1 MAKILISDL
10 AKEVAKKH
18 KLPQKETEQF
28 IANMFAVV
36 AEGLQQDKLVKVKGL
51 GTFKVTQVKPRESVD
66 VNTGERVLIS
76 GHDKVT
82 FTPDSLMK
90 ELVNKPFAQFET
102 VVINGDVDFA
112 AIDAANPTV
121 ETEDVTVETEP
132 ADDAA
137 VADEITN
144 EPEEV
149 QAEPKEMTAEPEEI
163 AAEPD
168 EVTAEPE
175 EIAAEPEEP
184 AEEQQQEAEP
194 MQTVEEEPVA
204 QPAST
209 TVESEEEAPEEPQ
222 TAAAD
227 AETESED
234 GGERPVASALMGVQP
249 EPVAPTVMPVADGE
263 MAAPSEAT
271 PASSAEAPSS
281 YLSERDEQ
289 PADEPAEGEPSR
301 RNLLLPLLAAVIM
314 AVIGFAAGYFV
325 GKGASAT
332 ADGQP
337 QVVARQDSAAAKT
350 QADSAQ
356 QAKPTVNTEATAA
369 PAASGETLEAMNN
382 DSRVKLGAYRIEGID
397 TVITL
402 GSGQTME
409 RYCRTQGGGSGFLV
423 YYQVVNGVDSLGE
436 GAKMKV
442 PKLSLKKRK

>member
-1 MAKILISDL
+1 MAKILIADL

-137 VADEITN
+137 VADELAN

-149 QAEPKEMTAEPEEI
+149 QAEPKEMTAEPEE
-163 AAEPD
+163 
-168 EVTAEPE
+168 VTAEPE

-184 AEEQQQEAEP
+184 SEGQPQEAEP
-194 MQTVEEEPVA
+194 TQAVEQEDIA

-271 PASSAEAPSS
+271 PAPSAEAPSS

-289 PADEPAEGEPSR
+289 PADETAEGEPSR

-337 QVVARQDSAAAKT
+337 QVVARQDSAAAKA

-356 QAKPTVNTEATAA
+356 QAKPAVNTEATAA
-369 PAASGETLEAMNN
+369 PAATGETLEAMNN

>member
-137 VADEITN
+137 VADELAN
-144 EPEEV
+144 EPEGV
-149 QAEPKEMTAEPEEI
+149 Q
-163 AAEPD
+163 
-168 EVTAEPE
+168 AEPE

-184 AEEQQQEAEP
+184 SEEQQQEAEP
-194 MQTVEEEPVA
+194 MQTVEEEPIA
-204 QPAST
+204 QSAST
-209 TVESEEEAPEEPQ
+209 TVESEGEAPEEPQ

-234 GGERPVASALMGVQP
+234 GGERPVVNALMGGQP
-249 EPVAPTVMPVADGE
+249 EPVAPTVMPDADGE
-263 MAAPSEAT
+263 MAAPTEAT
-271 PASSAEAPSS
+271 PAPSAEAPAT

-289 PADEPAEGEPSR
+289 PTDEPAQGEPSR

-337 QVVARQDSAAAKT
+337 QVVARQDSSAAKA

-356 QAKPTVNTEATAA
+356 QAKPAVNTGATAA
-369 PAASGETLEAMNN
+369 PAATGETLEAMNN

>member
-137 VADEITN
+137 VADELAN

-149 QAEPKEMTAEPEEI
+149 QAEPE
-163 AAEPD
+163 

-184 AEEQQQEAEP
+184 AEEQPQEAEP
-194 MQTVEEEPVA
+194 MQTVEEEPIA
-204 QPAST
+204 QSAST

-227 AETESED
+227 ADTESED
-234 GGERPVASALMGVQP
+234 GGERPVASALMGGQP

-271 PASSAEAPSS
+271 PAPSAEAPTS
-281 YLSERDEQ
+281 YLSGRDEQ
-289 PADEPAEGEPSR
+289 PADEPTEGEPSR

-337 QVVARQDSAAAKT
+337 QVVARQDTVAAKT

-356 QAKPTVNTEATAA
+356 QAKPAVNTEATAA

>member
-102 VVINGDVDFA
+102 VVLNGDVDFA

-121 ETEDVTVETEP
+121 ETEDVTVETAP

-137 VADEITN
+137 VADELTN

-149 QAEPKEMTAEPEEI
+149 QAEPE
-163 AAEPD
+163 

-184 AEEQQQEAEP
+184 AEEQPQEAEP
-194 MQTVEEEPVA
+194 MQTVEEEPIE
-204 QPAST
+204 QSAST

-234 GGERPVASALMGVQP
+234 GGERPVVSALMGVQP

-271 PASSAEAPSS
+271 PAPSAEAPTS
-281 YLSERDEQ
+281 YLSGRDEQ
-289 PADEPAEGEPSR
+289 PADETAEGEPSR

-356 QAKPTVNTEATAA
+356 QAKPAVNTEATAA
-369 PAASGETLEAMNN
+369 PAATGETLEAMNN

>member
-137 VADEITN
+137 VADELTN

-149 QAEPKEMTAEPEEI
+149 QAEPEEI
-163 AAEPD
+163 A
-168 EVTAEPE
+168 AEPE

-194 MQTVEEEPVA
+194 TQAVEQEDIA

-227 AETESED
+227 ADTESED

-249 EPVAPTVMPVADGE
+249 EPVAPTVPPVADGE

-271 PASSAEAPSS
+271 PAPSAEAPSS
-281 YLSERDEQ
+281 YLSGRDEQ
-289 PADEPAEGEPSR
+289 PADEPAESDTGR

-356 QAKPTVNTEATAA
+356 QAKPAVNTEATAA
-369 PAASGETLEAMNN
+369 PAATGETLEAMNN

>member
-10 AKEVAKKH
+10 AKEVAKMH

-137 VADEITN
+137 VADELTN

-163 AAEPD
+163 AAES
-168 EVTAEPE
+168 
-175 EIAAEPEEP
+175 EEP
-184 AEEQQQEAEP
+184 SEEQPQEAEP
-194 MQTVEEEPVA
+194 TQTVEEEPIA
-204 QPAST
+204 QSAST
-209 TVESEEEAPEEPQ
+209 TVESEGEAPEEPQ

-227 AETESED
+227 AETESKD

-249 EPVAPTVMPVADGE
+249 EPVAPTVPPVADGE
-263 MAAPSEAT
+263 MAAPTEAT
-271 PASSAEAPSS
+271 PAPSAEAPSS
-281 YLSERDEQ
+281 YLSGRDEQ
-289 PADEPAEGEPSR
+289 PADEAAESEPSR

-356 QAKPTVNTEATAA
+356 QAKPAVNTEATAA
-369 PAASGETLEAMNN
+369 PAATGETLEAMNN

>member
-121 ETEDVTVETEP
+121 ETEDVTVETAP

-137 VADEITN
+137 VADELAN

-149 QAEPKEMTAEPEEI
+149 QAEPE
-163 AAEPD
+163 

-184 AEEQQQEAEP
+184 AEEQSQEAEP

-227 AETESED
+227 ADTESED
-234 GGERPVASALMGVQP
+234 GGERPVVSALMGVQP
-249 EPVAPTVMPVADGE
+249 ESVAPTVPPVADGE

-271 PASSAEAPSS
+271 PAPSVEAPAS
-281 YLSERDEQ
+281 YLSGRDEQ
-289 PADEPAEGEPSR
+289 PADEPAESEPSR

-337 QVVARQDSAAAKT
+337 QVVARQDSAAAKA

-356 QAKPTVNTEATAA
+356 QAKPAVNTEATAA

>member
-1 MAKILISDL
+1 MAKILIADL

-132 ADDAA
+132 ADDQV
-137 VADEITN
+137 VADELAN

-163 AAEPD
+163 AAES
-168 EVTAEPE
+168 
-175 EIAAEPEEP
+175 EEP
-184 AEEQQQEAEP
+184 SEEQSQEAEP
-194 MQTVEEEPVA
+194 TQAVEQEDVA

-234 GGERPVASALMGVQP
+234 GGERPVVSALMGVQP

-263 MAAPSEAT
+263 MAAPTEAT
-271 PASSAEAPSS
+271 TAPSKEAPAS
-281 YLSERDEQ
+281 YLSGRDEQ
-289 PADEPAEGEPSR
+289 PADEPTESEPSR
-301 RNLLLPLLAAVIM
+301 RNLLLPLLAAVVM

-337 QVVARQDSAAAKT
+337 QVVARQDSAAAKA

-356 QAKPTVNTEATAA
+356 QAKPAVNTEATAA
-369 PAASGETLEAMNN
+369 PAATGETLEAMNN

>member
-1 MAKILISDL
+1 MAKILIADL

-137 VADEITN
+137 VADELAN

-149 QAEPKEMTAEPEEI
+149 QAEPKEMTAEPEE
-163 AAEPD
+163 
-168 EVTAEPE
+168 VTAEPE

-184 AEEQQQEAEP
+184 SEGQPQEAEP
-194 MQTVEEEPVA
+194 TQAVEQEDIA

-271 PASSAEAPSS
+271 PAPSAEAPSS

-337 QVVARQDSAAAKT
+337 QVVARQDSAAAKA

-356 QAKPTVNTEATAA
+356 QAKPAVNTEATAA

>member
-1 MAKILISDL
+1 MAKILIADL

-121 ETEDVTVETEP
+121 ETEDVTVETAP

-137 VADEITN
+137 VADELAN

-149 QAEPKEMTAEPEEI
+149 QAEPKEMTAEPEE
-163 AAEPD
+163 
-168 EVTAEPE
+168 VTAEPE

-184 AEEQQQEAEP
+184 SEGQPQEAEP
-194 MQTVEEEPVA
+194 TQAVEQEDIA

-209 TVESEEEAPEEPQ
+209 TVESGEEAPEEPQ

-234 GGERPVASALMGVQP
+234 GGERPVASALMGGQP
-249 EPVAPTVMPVADGE
+249 EPVAPTVPPDADGE

-271 PASSAEAPSS
+271 TAPSAEAPSS

-356 QAKPTVNTEATAA
+356 QAKPAVNTEATAA

>member
-121 ETEDVTVETEP
+121 ETEDVTVETDP

-137 VADEITN
+137 VADELTN

-149 QAEPKEMTAEPEEI
+149 QTEPKEMTAEPEEI
-163 AAEPD
+163 AAES
-168 EVTAEPE
+168 
-175 EIAAEPEEP
+175 EEP
-184 AEEQQQEAEP
+184 SEEQQQEAEP
-194 MQTVEEEPVA
+194 MQTVEQEDIA

-209 TVESEEEAPEEPQ
+209 TVESEEEAPKEPQ

-249 EPVAPTVMPVADGE
+249 EPVAQTVPPVADGE

-271 PASSAEAPSS
+271 PAPSVEAPAS
-281 YLSERDEQ
+281 YLSGRDEQ

-356 QAKPTVNTEATAA
+356 QAKPAVNTEATAA
-369 PAASGETLEAMNN
+369 PAATGETLEAMNN

>member
-1 MAKILISDL
+1 MAKILIADL

-36 AEGLQQDKLVKVKGL
+36 AEGLQQDKLVKVKGF

-137 VADEITN
+137 VADELAN

-163 AAEPD
+163 AAEP
-168 EVTAEPE
+168 
-175 EIAAEPEEP
+175 EEP
-184 AEEQQQEAEP
+184 SEGQPQEAEP
-194 MQTVEEEPVA
+194 TQAVEQEDVA

-249 EPVAPTVMPVADGE
+249 EPVAQTVMPVADGE

-271 PASSAEAPSS
+271 PAPSAEAPTS
-281 YLSERDEQ
+281 YLSGRDEQ
-289 PADEPAEGEPSR
+289 PTDEPAEGEPSR

-337 QVVARQDSAAAKT
+337 QVVARQDSAAAKA

-356 QAKPTVNTEATAA
+356 QAKPAVNTEATAA
-369 PAASGETLEAMNN
+369 PAATGETLEAMNN

>member
-1 MAKILISDL
+1 MAKILIADL

-137 VADEITN
+137 VADELTN

-149 QAEPKEMTAEPEEI
+149 QAEPE
-163 AAEPD
+163 

-175 EIAAEPEEP
+175 EIAAELEEP

-194 MQTVEEEPVA
+194 M
-204 QPAST
+204 PAST

-227 AETESED
+227 ADTESED
-234 GGERPVASALMGVQP
+234 GGESPVVSALMGVQP

-271 PASSAEAPSS
+271 PAPSAEAPSS
-281 YLSERDEQ
+281 YLSGRDEQ
-289 PADEPAEGEPSR
+289 PADEPTESEPSR

-356 QAKPTVNTEATAA
+356 QTKPAVNTEATAA
-369 PAASGETLEAMNN
+369 PAATGETLEAMNN

>member
-1 MAKILISDL
+1 MAKILIADL

-137 VADEITN
+137 VADELAN

-149 QAEPKEMTAEPEEI
+149 QAEPKEMTAEPEE
-163 AAEPD
+163 
-168 EVTAEPE
+168 VTAEPE

-184 AEEQQQEAEP
+184 SEGQPQEAEP
-194 MQTVEEEPVA
+194 TQAVEQEDIA

-234 GGERPVASALMGVQP
+234 GGERPVASALMGGQP
-249 EPVAPTVMPVADGE
+249 EPAAPTVPPVADGE

-271 PASSAEAPSS
+271 PAPSAEAPSS

-289 PADEPAEGEPSR
+289 PADETAEGEPSR

-337 QVVARQDSAAAKT
+337 QVVARQDSAAAKA

-356 QAKPTVNTEATAA
+356 QAKPAVNTEATAA

>member
-1 MAKILISDL
+1 MAKILIADL

-121 ETEDVTVETEP
+121 ETEDVTVETDP

-137 VADEITN
+137 VADELTN

-149 QAEPKEMTAEPEEI
+149 QAEPE
-163 AAEPD
+163 
-168 EVTAEPE
+168 EVTVEPE

-194 MQTVEEEPVA
+194 TQAVEQEDIA
-204 QPAST
+204 QSAST
-209 TVESEEEAPEEPQ
+209 TVESEEEAPKEPQ

-227 AETESED
+227 ADTESED

-271 PASSAEAPSS
+271 PAPSAEAPTS
-281 YLSERDEQ
+281 YLPERDEQ
-289 PADEPAEGEPSR
+289 PADEPAESEPSR

-356 QAKPTVNTEATAA
+356 QAKPAVNTEATAA

>member
-121 ETEDVTVETEP
+121 ETEDVTVETDP

-137 VADEITN
+137 VADELTN

-163 AAEPD
+163 AAEP
-168 EVTAEPE
+168 
-175 EIAAEPEEP
+175 EEP
-184 AEEQQQEAEP
+184 AEEQPQEAEP
-194 MQTVEEEPVA
+194 TQTVEEEPVA

-234 GGERPVASALMGVQP
+234 GGERPVVSALMGVQP

-263 MAAPSEAT
+263 MAAHTEAT
-271 PASSAEAPSS
+271 TAPSVEAPASD
-281 YLSERDEQ
+281 LSGRDEQ

-337 QVVARQDSAAAKT
+337 QVVARQDTAATKT

-356 QAKPTVNTEATAA
+356 QAKPAVNTEATAA
-369 PAASGETLEAMNN
+369 PAATGETLEAMNN

>member
-121 ETEDVTVETEP
+121 ETEDVTVETAP

-137 VADEITN
+137 VADELAN

-149 QAEPKEMTAEPEEI
+149 QAEPE
-163 AAEPD
+163 

-184 AEEQQQEAEP
+184 AEEQSQEAEP

-222 TAAAD
+222 AAAAD

-249 EPVAPTVMPVADGE
+249 EPVAPTVPPVADGE
-263 MAAPSEAT
+263 TAAPSEAT
-271 PASSAEAPSS
+271 PAPSAEAPSS
-281 YLSERDEQ
+281 YLPGRDEQ
-289 PADEPAEGEPSR
+289 PTDEPAEGEPSR

-350 QADSAQ
+350 QAESAQ
-356 QAKPTVNTEATAA
+356 QAKPAVNTEATAA
-369 PAASGETLEAMNN
+369 PAATGETLEAMNN

>member
-137 VADEITN
+137 VADELAN

-149 QAEPKEMTAEPEEI
+149 QAEPEEM
-163 AAEPD
+163 
-168 EVTAEPE
+168 TAEPE

-184 AEEQQQEAEP
+184 SEEQSQEAVP
-194 MQTVEEEPVA
+194 TQAVEQEDIA

-209 TVESEEEAPEEPQ
+209 TVESEGEALEEPQ

-249 EPVAPTVMPVADGE
+249 EPVAQTVPPVADGE

-271 PASSAEAPSS
+271 PAPSVEAPSS

-314 AVIGFAAGYFV
+314 AMIGFAAGYFV

-337 QVVARQDSAAAKT
+337 KVVARQDSAAAKT

-356 QAKPTVNTEATAA
+356 QAKPAVNTEATAA

>member
-1 MAKILISDL
+1 MAKILIADL

-121 ETEDVTVETEP
+121 ETEDVTVETAP

-137 VADEITN
+137 VADELTN

-149 QAEPKEMTAEPEEI
+149 QAEPE
-163 AAEPD
+163 

-184 AEEQQQEAEP
+184 AEEQPQEAEP

-209 TVESEEEAPEEPQ
+209 IVESEEEAPEEPQ

-249 EPVAPTVMPVADGE
+249 EPVAPTVPPVADGE

-271 PASSAEAPSS
+271 PAPSVEAPAS
-281 YLSERDEQ
+281 YLSGRDEQ

-350 QADSAQ
+350 QAESAQ
-356 QAKPTVNTEATAA
+356 QAKPAVNTEATAA
-369 PAASGETLEAMNN
+369 PAATGETLEAMNN

>member
-137 VADEITN
+137 VADELTN

-163 AAEPD
+163 AAEP
-168 EVTAEPE
+168 
-175 EIAAEPEEP
+175 EEP
-184 AEEQQQEAEP
+184 AEEQPQEAEP
-194 MQTVEEEPVA
+194 TQTGEEEPIA
-204 QPAST
+204 QSAST
-209 TVESEEEAPEEPQ
+209 TVENEEEAPEEPQ
-222 TAAAD
+222 TAAVDAD
-227 AETESED
+227 TESED
-234 GGERPVASALMGVQP
+234 GGERPVVSALMGVQP
-249 EPVAPTVMPVADGE
+249 EPIAPTVPPVADGE
-263 MAAPSEAT
+263 MAAPTEAT
-271 PASSAEAPSS
+271 PAPSAEAPTS
-281 YLSERDEQ
+281 YLSGRDEQ
-289 PADEPAEGEPSR
+289 PADDPTESEPGR

-337 QVVARQDSAAAKT
+337 QVVARQDSSAAKT

-356 QAKPTVNTEATAA
+356 QAKPAVNTEATAA
-369 PAASGETLEAMNN
+369 PAATGETLEAMNN

>member
-121 ETEDVTVETEP
+121 ETEDVTVENDP

-163 AAEPD
+163 AAEP
-168 EVTAEPE
+168 E
-175 EIAAEPEEP
+175 EIAAESEEP
-184 AEEQQQEAEP
+184 SEEQQQEAEP

-227 AETESED
+227 ADTESED
-234 GGERPVASALMGVQP
+234 GGERPVVSALMGVQP
-249 EPVAPTVMPVADGE
+249 ESVAPTVPPVADGE

-271 PASSAEAPSS
+271 PAPSVEAPAS
-281 YLSERDEQ
+281 YLSGRDEQ

-314 AVIGFAAGYFV
+314 AVICFAAGYFV

-350 QADSAQ
+350 QAESAQ
-356 QAKPTVNTEATAA
+356 QAKPAVNTEATAA
-369 PAASGETLEAMNN
+369 PAATGETLEAMNN

>member
-137 VADEITN
+137 VADELTN

-163 AAEPD
+163 
-168 EVTAEPE
+168 V
-175 EIAAEPEEP
+175 AEPEEP
-184 AEEQQQEAEP
+184 VEEQQQEAEP
-194 MQTVEEEPVA
+194 TQAVEQEDIA

-234 GGERPVASALMGVQP
+234 GGERPVVSALMGVQP
-249 EPVAPTVMPVADGE
+249 EPEAPAVMPVADGE
-263 MAAPSEAT
+263 MAAPTEAT
-271 PASSAEAPSS
+271 TAPSVEAPAS

-289 PADEPAEGEPSR
+289 LADEPTESEPSR

-356 QAKPTVNTEATAA
+356 QAKPAVNTEATAA
-369 PAASGETLEAMNN
+369 PAATSETLEAMNN

>member
-18 KLPQKETEQF
+18 KPPQKETEQF

-137 VADEITN
+137 VADELTN

-149 QAEPKEMTAEPEEI
+149 QAEPK
-163 AAEPD
+163 

-184 AEEQQQEAEP
+184 SEEQPQEAEP
-194 MQTVEEEPVA
+194 MQAVEQEGSA

-209 TVESEEEAPEEPQ
+209 TVESGEEAPKEPQ

-234 GGERPVASALMGVQP
+234 GGERPVVSALMGVQP
-249 EPVAPTVMPVADGE
+249 EPVATTVMPVADGE

-271 PASSAEAPSS
+271 PAPSVEAPAT
-281 YLSERDEQ
+281 YLPERDEQ
-289 PADEPAEGEPSR
+289 PADEPAESEPSR

-314 AVIGFAAGYFV
+314 AMIGFAAGYFV

-356 QAKPTVNTEATAA
+356 QAKPAVNTGATAA
-369 PAASGETLEAMNN
+369 PAATGETLEAMNN

>member
-18 KLPQKETEQF
+18 KLPQKETELF

-137 VADEITN
+137 VADELAN

-149 QAEPKEMTAEPEEI
+149 QAEPKEMTAEPEE
-163 AAEPD
+163 
-168 EVTAEPE
+168 VTAEPE

-184 AEEQQQEAEP
+184 SEEQSQEAEP
-194 MQTVEEEPVA
+194 TQAVEQEDIA

-249 EPVAPTVMPVADGE
+249 EPVAQTVMPVADGE

-271 PASSAEAPSS
+271 PAPSAEAPSS

-289 PADEPAEGEPSR
+289 PADETAEGEPSR

>member
-1 MAKILISDL
+1 MAKILIADL

-121 ETEDVTVETEP
+121 ETEDVTVETDP

-137 VADEITN
+137 VADELTN

-149 QAEPKEMTAEPEEI
+149 QAEPE
-163 AAEPD
+163 
-168 EVTAEPE
+168 EVTTEPE

-184 AEEQQQEAEP
+184 AEEQSQEAEP
-194 MQTVEEEPVA
+194 TQAVEQEDIA

-209 TVESEEEAPEEPQ
+209 TVESGEEAPEEPQ

-234 GGERPVASALMGVQP
+234 GGERPVASALMGGQP
-249 EPVAPTVMPVADGE
+249 EPVAPTVPPDADGE

-271 PASSAEAPSS
+271 TAPSAEAPSS

-356 QAKPTVNTEATAA
+356 QAKPAVNTEATAA

>member
-1 MAKILISDL
+1 MAKILIADL

-137 VADEITN
+137 VADELAN

-149 QAEPKEMTAEPEEI
+149 QAEPKEMTAEPEE
-163 AAEPD
+163 
-168 EVTAEPE
+168 VTAEPE

-184 AEEQQQEAEP
+184 SEGQPQEAEP
-194 MQTVEEEPVA
+194 TQAVEQEDIA

-249 EPVAPTVMPVADGE
+249 EPVAQTVMPVADGE

-271 PASSAEAPSS
+271 PAPSAEAPSS
-281 YLSERDEQ
+281 YLSERDGQ
-289 PADEPAEGEPSR
+289 PADETAEGEPSR

-356 QAKPTVNTEATAA
+356 QAKPAVNTEATAA
-369 PAASGETLEAMNN
+369 PPARL
-382 DSRVKLGAYRIEGID
+382 SRL
-397 TVITL
+397 
-402 GSGQTME
+402 
-409 RYCRTQGGGSGFLV
+409 
-423 YYQVVNGVDSLGE
+423 
-436 GAKMKV
+436 
-442 PKLSLKKRK
+442 

>member
-10 AKEVAKKH
+10 AKEVAKMH

-137 VADEITN
+137 VADELTN

-149 QAEPKEMTAEPEEI
+149 QAEPE
-163 AAEPD
+163 

-184 AEEQQQEAEP
+184 VEEQQQEAEP
-194 MQTVEEEPVA
+194 MQAVEEEPVA

-227 AETESED
+227 ADTESED

-249 EPVAPTVMPVADGE
+249 EPVAPTVPPVADGE
-263 MAAPSEAT
+263 TAAPSEAT
-271 PASSAEAPSS
+271 PAPSAEAPSS
-281 YLSERDEQ
+281 YLPGRDEQ

-356 QAKPTVNTEATAA
+356 QAKPAVNTEATAA

>member
-137 VADEITN
+137 VADELTN

-149 QAEPKEMTAEPEEI
+149 QAEPE
-163 AAEPD
+163 

-184 AEEQQQEAEP
+184 AEEQSQEAEP

-209 TVESEEEAPEEPQ
+209 IVESEEEALEEPQ

-234 GGERPVASALMGVQP
+234 GGERPVVSALMGVQP

-263 MAAPSEAT
+263 MAAPTEAT
-271 PASSAEAPSS
+271 PAPSAEAPAT
-281 YLSERDEQ
+281 YLSGRDEQ
-289 PADEPAEGEPSR
+289 PADEPAEGESSR

-356 QAKPTVNTEATAA
+356 QAKPAVNTEATAA
-369 PAASGETLEAMNN
+369 PAATGETLEAMNN

>member
-1 MAKILISDL
+1 MAKILIADL
-10 AKEVAKKH
+10 AKEVAKMH

-137 VADEITN
+137 VADELTN

-149 QAEPKEMTAEPEEI
+149 QAEPE
-163 AAEPD
+163 

-184 AEEQQQEAEP
+184 AEEQPQEAEP
-194 MQTVEEEPVA
+194 TQAVEEDIA
-204 QPAST
+204 QSAST
-209 TVESEEEAPEEPQ
+209 TVESGEEAPEEPQ

-227 AETESED
+227 ADTESED
-234 GGERPVASALMGVQP
+234 GGERPVVSALMGGQP
-249 EPVAPTVMPVADGE
+249 EPVAPTVMPDADGE

-271 PASSAEAPSS
+271 PAPSAEAPSS
-281 YLSERDEQ
+281 YLSGRDEQ
-289 PADEPAEGEPSR
+289 PADEPAESEPSR

-332 ADGQP
+332 ADGQQ

-356 QAKPTVNTEATAA
+356 QAKPAVNTEATAA
-369 PAASGETLEAMNN
+369 PAATGETLEAMNN

>member
-1 MAKILISDL
+1 MAKILIADL

-132 ADDAA
+132 ADDAV
-137 VADEITN
+137 VADELTN

-149 QAEPKEMTAEPEEI
+149 QAEPE
-163 AAEPD
+163 

-184 AEEQQQEAEP
+184 VEEQPQEAEP
-194 MQTVEEEPVA
+194 TQTVEQEDIA
-204 QPAST
+204 QSAST
-209 TVESEEEAPEEPQ
+209 TVESEGEAPEEPQ

-227 AETESED
+227 ADTESED
-234 GGERPVASALMGVQP
+234 DGERPVASALMGVQP

-271 PASSAEAPSS
+271 PAPSVETPTS

-289 PADEPAEGEPSR
+289 PADEPAESEPSR

-356 QAKPTVNTEATAA
+356 QAKPAVNTEATAA
-369 PAASGETLEAMNN
+369 PAATGETLEAMNN

-442 PKLSLKKRK
+442 PKLSLKKLK

>member
-1 MAKILISDL
+1 MAKILIADL

-121 ETEDVTVETEP
+121 ETEDVTVETAP

-137 VADEITN
+137 VADELAN

-149 QAEPKEMTAEPEEI
+149 QAEPE
-163 AAEPD
+163 

-184 AEEQQQEAEP
+184 AEEQSQEAEP

-249 EPVAPTVMPVADGE
+249 EPVAQTVPPVADGE

-271 PASSAEAPSS
+271 PAPSVEAPTTC
-281 YLSERDEQ
+281 LSGRDEQ

-314 AVIGFAAGYFV
+314 AVICL
-325 GKGASAT
+325 
-332 ADGQP
+332 
-337 QVVARQDSAAAKT
+337 ARQDSAAAKA

-356 QAKPTVNTEATAA
+356 QAKPAVNTEATAA

>member
-137 VADEITN
+137 VADELTN

-149 QAEPKEMTAEPEEI
+149 QAEPK
-163 AAEPD
+163 

-184 AEEQQQEAEP
+184 SEEQPQEAEP
-194 MQTVEEEPVA
+194 MQAVEQEGIA

-209 TVESEEEAPEEPQ
+209 TVESGEEAPKEPQ

-234 GGERPVASALMGVQP
+234 GGERPVVSALMGVQP
-249 EPVAPTVMPVADGE
+249 EPVATTVMPVADGE

-271 PASSAEAPSS
+271 PAPSVEAPAT
-281 YLSERDEQ
+281 YLPERDEQ
-289 PADEPAEGEPSR
+289 PADEPAESEPSR

-314 AVIGFAAGYFV
+314 AMIGFAAGYFV

-356 QAKPTVNTEATAA
+356 QAKPAVNTGATAA
-369 PAASGETLEAMNN
+369 PAATGETLEAMNN

>member
-137 VADEITN
+137 VADELAN

-149 QAEPKEMTAEPEEI
+149 QAEPE
-163 AAEPD
+163 

-184 AEEQQQEAEP
+184 VEEQPQEAEP
-194 MQTVEEEPVA
+194 TQAVEQEGIA

-209 TVESEEEAPEEPQ
+209 TVENEEEAPEEPQ

-249 EPVAPTVMPVADGE
+249 EPVAPTVPPVADGE
-263 MAAPSEAT
+263 MAAPTEAT
-271 PASSAEAPSS
+271 TAPSVEAPASD
-281 YLSERDEQ
+281 LSERDEQ
-289 PADEPAEGEPSR
+289 PADEPAESEPSR
-301 RNLLLPLLAAVIM
+301 RNLLLPLLTAVIM

-356 QAKPTVNTEATAA
+356 QAKPAVNTEATAA

>member
-1 MAKILISDL
+1 MAKILIADL

-132 ADDAA
+132 ADDTA
-137 VADEITN
+137 VADELAN

-149 QAEPKEMTAEPEEI
+149 QAEPE
-163 AAEPD
+163 

-184 AEEQQQEAEP
+184 AEEQQQEIEP
-194 MQTVEEEPVA
+194 TQAVEQEPIA
-204 QPAST
+204 QSAST
-209 TVESEEEAPEEPQ
+209 TVESEEEAPKEPQ

-227 AETESED
+227 ADTESED

-249 EPVAPTVMPVADGE
+249 EPVAPTVPPVADGE

-271 PASSAEAPSS
+271 TAPSKEAPAT
-281 YLSERDEQ
+281 YLSERDDQ
-289 PADEPAEGEPSR
+289 PADEPTESDTGR

-337 QVVARQDSAAAKT
+337 QVVARQDSAAAKA

>member
-121 ETEDVTVETEP
+121 ETEDVTVETDP

-137 VADEITN
+137 VADELTN

-163 AAEPD
+163 AAEP
-168 EVTAEPE
+168 E
-175 EIAAEPEEP
+175 ESS
-184 AEEQQQEAEP
+184 EEQPQEAEP
-194 MQTVEEEPVA
+194 MQTVEQEDIA
-204 QPAST
+204 QSAST
-209 TVESEEEAPEEPQ
+209 TVENEEEAPEEPQ

-249 EPVAPTVMPVADGE
+249 EPVAQTVPPVADGE

-271 PASSAEAPSS
+271 PSPSAEAPTS
-281 YLSERDEQ
+281 YLPERDEQ
-289 PADEPAEGEPSR
+289 PADDTAEGEPSR

-356 QAKPTVNTEATAA
+356 QAKPAVNTEATAA

>member
-1 MAKILISDL
+1 MAKILIADL

-121 ETEDVTVETEP
+121 ETEDVTVETDP

-137 VADEITN
+137 VADELTN

-149 QAEPKEMTAEPEEI
+149 QAEPE
-163 AAEPD
+163 
-168 EVTAEPE
+168 EVTTEPE

-184 AEEQQQEAEP
+184 AEEQSQEAEP
-194 MQTVEEEPVA
+194 TQAVEQEDIA

-209 TVESEEEAPEEPQ
+209 TVESGEEAPEEPQ

-234 GGERPVASALMGVQP
+234 GGERPVASALMGGQP
-249 EPVAPTVMPVADGE
+249 EPVAPTVPPDADGE

-271 PASSAEAPSS
+271 TAPSAEAPSS

-356 QAKPTVNTEATAA
+356 QAKPAVNTEATAA
-369 PAASGETLEAMNN
+369 PAATGETLEAMNN

>member
-121 ETEDVTVETEP
+121 ETEDVTVETAP

-137 VADEITN
+137 VADELAN

-149 QAEPKEMTAEPEEI
+149 QAEPK
-163 AAEPD
+163 

-184 AEEQQQEAEP
+184 SEEQSQEAEP
-194 MQTVEEEPVA
+194 TQAVEQEDIA

-222 TAAAD
+222 TATAD

-234 GGERPVASALMGVQP
+234 GGERPVASALMAAQP
-249 EPVAPTVMPVADGE
+249 EPVAPTVPPVADGE
-263 MAAPSEAT
+263 MAAPSEAN
-271 PASSAEAPSS
+271 PAPSVEAPAT

-289 PADEPAEGEPSR
+289 PADEPAESEPSR

-314 AVIGFAAGYFV
+314 AMIGFAAGYFV

-337 QVVARQDSAAAKT
+337 QVVARQDSSAAKT

-356 QAKPTVNTEATAA
+356 QAKPAVNTEATAA
-369 PAASGETLEAMNN
+369 PAATGETLEAMNN

>member
-1 MAKILISDL
+1 MAKILIADL

-121 ETEDVTVETEP
+121 ETEDVTVETAP

-137 VADEITN
+137 VADELAN

-149 QAEPKEMTAEPEEI
+149 QAEPE
-163 AAEPD
+163 

-184 AEEQQQEAEP
+184 VEEQPQEAEP
-194 MQTVEEEPVA
+194 TQAVEQEDIA

-209 TVESEEEAPEEPQ
+209 TVESEEEAPKEPQ

-227 AETESED
+227 ADTESED

-249 EPVAPTVMPVADGE
+249 EPVAQTVPPVADGE
-263 MAAPSEAT
+263 MAAPSEST
-271 PASSAEAPSS
+271 PSPSAEAPTS
-281 YLSERDEQ
+281 YLPERDEQ
-289 PADEPAEGEPSR
+289 PADDTAEGEPSR

-337 QVVARQDSAAAKT
+337 QVVARQDSTAAKA

-356 QAKPTVNTEATAA
+356 QAKPAVNTEATAA
-369 PAASGETLEAMNN
+369 PAATGETLEAMNN

>member
-1 MAKILISDL
+1 MAKILIADL

-121 ETEDVTVETEP
+121 ETDDVTVETEP

-137 VADEITN
+137 VADELTN

-149 QAEPKEMTAEPEEI
+149 QAEPE
-163 AAEPD
+163 

-194 MQTVEEEPVA
+194 TQAVEQEDIA

-209 TVESEEEAPEEPQ
+209 TVENEEEAPEEPQ

-249 EPVAPTVMPVADGE
+249 EPVAQTVPPVADGE
-263 MAAPSEAT
+263 MAAPTEAT
-271 PASSAEAPSS
+271 TAPSKEAPTS
-281 YLSERDEQ
+281 YLSGRDEQ
-289 PADEPAEGEPSR
+289 PADEPTEGEPSR

-337 QVVARQDSAAAKT
+337 QVVARQDSAAAKA

-356 QAKPTVNTEATAA
+356 QAKPAVNTEATAA
-369 PAASGETLEAMNN
+369 PAATGETLEAMNN